1 MRINTRT
8 PENSI
13 ARYRAYASAIL
24 TGGAAGS
31 QGIASQAV
39 AWARTAEPDLRG
51 FARRRWAELLAAAV
65 ALYVVAYLVY
75 LFTRYP
81 LPPGTDAGQWL
92 TISRYYLGEHVPVDR
107 TVSTVPPVVPLAL
120 AALTM
125 ILPDRTL
132 AIVALAAASYV
143 AIAGLA
149 FLLGRRMTGDAA
161 GGMLAVVLV
170 AVAQGGLF
178 DYFSMGAYPQLA
190 GVIGMSVSLLGLL
203 RVAEDEGDRRGWLLI
218 SGGTLLTM
226 FSHTPSATVLL
237 PVLACCLGWRFKAS
251 DDRGRIVAASVV
263 SIAPVLVVWCGFLL
277 LNGSSIFGYANVAAA
292 YDLKGPDKLFLSVWN
307 DPNERMIYGATFIAL
322 AGFVLG
328 ARDARLRSPRRTML
342 AVWIAATLALIL
354 ASAARHTNTD
364 YPRFAAY
371 LVVPVGVAAAAAIHY
386 LARNPAVI
394 AAVAVCVATLAGQH
408 SLYAFNRATSFYG
421 MNANGAELTAA
432 GDWLNTDAQPGAITG
447 GTREVKWLEALT
459 GRDSLLYLPRIYIT
473 RPWEVDSAIAAEVLQ
488 RASAGVETGRFL
500 ATVNDGGEDSGHV
513 FPVGLRVDVFHK
525 GIYSNAFSLNDR
537 DVKLALSAYGST
549 QEVTLTS
556 GARPLT
562 ATSYDGSVRHVLTY
576 YALTAQK
583 AEVIRDVSADSSL
596 PRTLQ
601 VDYYVG
607 TINGVT
613 PASLSLNITQPDGTS
628 VAAIDGG
635 SSFEAALFDGS
646 QVPIDMTTGWERSA
660 NLALPPSADGT
671 LVWRKI
677 SLRLQVN
684 GSERRIDDTRLY
696 DETSVFAQYGVRYVI
711 DRNGDGAAFP
721 LIRDRGLV
729 PVYENDQYRIYD
741 VGTH

>member
-1 MRINTRT
+1 M
-8 PENSI
+8 SI
-13 ARYRAYASAIL
+13 DARSQQTNIGRYRTYASAIL
-24 TGGAAGS
+24 AGTAGG
-31 QGIASQAV
+31 QRIASQVTAS
-39 AWARTAEPDLRG
+39 ARTFEPDLRA
-51 FARRRWAELLAAAV
+51 FARRRWAELLAAGVTACV
-65 ALYVVAYLVY
+65 VLYLLR

-125 ILPDRTL
+125 VLSDRTL

-161 GGMLAVVLV
+161 GGMLAIVLV

-190 GVIGMSVSLLGLL
+190 GVVGMSACLLGLL
-203 RVAEDEGDRRGWLLI
+203 RVAEDERDRRGWLVI

-237 PVLACCLGWRFKAS
+237 PVLACCLGWRLRVS
-251 DDRGRIVAASVV
+251 DDRGRVVAACIV
-263 SIAPVLVVWCGFLL
+263 SLAPVLVVWCGFLL

-292 YDLKGPDKLFLSVWN
+292 YDLKGPDKLFLGIWN
-307 DPNERMIYGATFIAL
+307 DPNERLIYGATLIAL
-322 AGFVLG
+322 GGFLLS
-328 ARDARLRSPRRTML
+328 ARDARLRAPRRTML
-342 AVWIAATLALIL
+342 VIWIAATVALIL

-394 AAVAVCVATLAGQH
+394 AAVAVCVAALAGQH
-408 SLYAFNRATSFYG
+408 SMYAFNRATSFYG

-432 GDWLNTDAQPGAITG
+432 GDWLNANAQPGAITG

-549 QEVTLTS
+549 QEVALTS
-556 GARPLT
+556 GSRPLT
-562 ATSYDGSVRHVLTY
+562 GTASEGATRHVYTY
-576 YALTAQK
+576 YALGAQK
-583 AEVIRDVSADSSL
+583 AEVIRDVSADNAL

-628 VAAIDGG
+628 IVAADGG
-635 SSFEAALFDGS
+635 SSFESTLFDGT

-660 NLALPPSADGT
+660 NLALPPNADGA

-684 GSERRIDDTRLY
+684 GSERRIDDTRVY
-696 DETSVFAQYGVRYVI
+696 DETSIFAQYGVRYVI
-711 DRNGDGAAFP
+711 DRDGDGAAFP
-721 LIRDRGLV
+721 LIRDRGLA

-741 VGTH
+741 VASH